1 MIQCFCINYEERMP
15 WKPGKN
21 VKNKQK
27 VQSMIP
33 VTKSYLPPIED
44 YIEHLRKIWDSNQ
57 LTNNGPLVQELEQKL
72 KTYLGVKH
80 LFFVSNGTIAL
91 QIAIKALDLKGEI
104 ITTPFSYVAT
114 TSSIVW
120 EGCQPVFVD
129 IDPKTLCIDPD
140 MIEAAITPTTT
151 GILAT
156 HVYGIPC
163 AVEKIQQI
171 AQKHGLK
178 VIYDAAHTFG
188 VKYQGR
194 SLVSYGDISTL
205 SFHATKLFHTVEGGA
220 IITDDDGLA
229 HRIGYMRN
237 FGHNGPEGFWGVGI
251 NGKNSEFHA
260 AMGLCNLPHIEEI
273 IAARKQVSGWYD
285 DLLLASDL
293 TRPVLPDGTEYNF
306 AYYPVLFPSEESL
319 LQARDRLNE
328 LQIFPRRYFFPSLNQ
343 VPYLPAWQSP
353 VSENISRKIL
363 CLPLYTDLS
372 LSEVEQITS
381 IISAHVFTERK

>member
-1 MIQCFCINYEERMP
+1 MP

-129 IDPKTLCIDPD
+129 INPQTLCIDPNL
-140 MIEAAITPTTT
+140 IEAAITPTTT

-178 VIYDAAHTFG
+178 VLYDAAHTFA
-188 VKYQGR
+188 VKYQGK

-220 IITDDDGLA
+220 IITDDDELA

-237 FGHNGPEGFWGVGI
+237 FGHKSPEEFWGLGI

-319 LQARDRLNE
+319 LRARDRLNE

-381 IISAHVFTERK
+381 IISAHVVTERK